1 MLGNARVTLGDVM
14 DLKEGD
20 VLRLDTSVKQDA
32 VVMVGDRP
40 KFLGRPG
47 LMGKRRAIQLT
58 DPIIKADEVNYMT
71 DVQKTETYEL

>member
-1 MLGNARVTLGDVM
+1 VTLGDVM

-20 VLRLDTSVKQDA
+20 VLRLETHMAKDA

-47 LMGKRRAIQLT
+47 LIGKRRAIQLT
-58 DPIIKADEVNYMT
+58 EPIIKADEVNYMT
-71 DVQKTETYEL
+71 DVQKTDTYEL